1 MSNTMKNDRYI
12 IKYFLVVAGVL
23 CYLSPIYGQTNNIRR
38 DSTQIG
44 IKNDPQIDTLSIGN
58 SSLYLPVDI
67 RSLYPSIIT
76 RSRYISPNIFSTQRR
91 PLSYPHSQPY
101 PNSSQLPWDMAP
113 LRMTPNVP
121 SYIQPDMSLD
131 LYNMNFPRS
140 YMVGYPGYRA
150 FRSGQLTNSPVGYY
164 YGSSTDT
171 WIGLTTIHNKSGGL
185 FYRSEKFSLSVGGNI
200 MQYGHMGMPYNNM
213 SIRSTLEYSVNDWL
227 ILGAYGN
234 YSISPNQNT
243 TAGHLMYGPYSPY
256 SSYGAYAKV
265 FFGGDF
271 GVQLDIGRE
280 FDLMQRKWVT
290 RRRVSP
296 VTRKK

>member
-1 MSNTMKNDRYI
+1 MKNDRYI
-12 IKYFLVVAGVL
+12 LKYFLVAIGVL
-23 CYLSPIYGQTNNIRR
+23 CYLSPIYGQTNNVRR

-44 IKNDPQIDTLSIGN
+44 IKNAPPIDTISISN
-58 SSLYLPVDI
+58 PSLYLPFDI
-67 RSLYPSIIT
+67 RSMYPSIT
-76 RSRYISPNIFSTQRR
+76 NRSLYLSPNIFSTQRR
-91 PLSYPHSQPY
+91 QISYPYSQPY

-121 SYIQPDMSLD
+121 SYIQPDISLD

-140 YMVGYPGYRA
+140 YIAGFPDYRA

-164 YGSSTDT
+164 YGSSTTT
-171 WIGLTTIHNKSGGL
+171 WIGITSIHDKSAGL
-185 FYRSEKFSLSVGGNI
+185 LYRSEKLSVSMSGNI

-213 SIRSTLEYSVNDWL
+213 KISSSIEYSVTDWL

-234 YSISPNQNT
+234 YSISPNQNS

-271 GVQLDIGRE
+271 GVQVDIGRE
-280 FDLMQRKWVT
+280 FDPMQRKWVT
-290 RRRVSP
+290 RRRISP
-296 VTRKK
+296 TTRKK